1 MAKTLSTMLPL
12 GTPAPEFA
20 LPDASSGR
28 TVRLHDFEGRPAL
41 LVMFLSRHC
50 PFVKHIQ
57 AELAKV
63 CNEYVDRGLAA
74 VAICSN
80 DAESYPEDGPEGLRQ
95 MAAELN
101 FRFPYLFDESQEVA
115 RAFVA
120 ACTPDLFLFDADR
133 ALVYRGQ
140 FDDSRPGNG
149 VPVTGSDLRA
159 ALDAVLAGAEV
170 PSEQRPSV
178 GCNIKWRP
186 GVSGAAG

>member
-20 LPDASSGR
+20 LPDVSTGR
-28 TVRLHDFEGRPAL
+28 TVRLQDFEGKPGL

-57 AELAKV
+57 SQLAQV
-63 CNEYVDRGLAA
+63 CNEYVDKGIGA

-80 DAESYPEDGPEGLRQ
+80 DAERYPEDGPEGLRQ
-95 MAAELN
+95 MAAELD

-120 ACTPDLFLFDADR
+120 ACTPDLFLFGADG

-178 GCNIKWRP
+178 GCNIKWKA
-186 GVSGAAG
+186 GSSAAT

>member
-12 GTPAPEFA
+12 GTLAPELA
-20 LPDASSGR
+20 LPDVSTGR
-28 TVRLHDFEGRPAL
+28 TVRLQDFEGKRGL

-57 AELAKV
+57 SQLAQV
-63 CNEYVDRGLAA
+63 GNEYVDKGIGA

-95 MAAELN
+95 MAVELD
-101 FRFPYLFDESQEVA
+101 FQFPYLFDESQEVA

-120 ACTPDLFLFDADR
+120 ACTPDLFLFGADA

-149 VPVTGSDLRA
+149 VPVTGTDLRA

-178 GCNIKWRP
+178 GCNIKWKA
-186 GVSGAAG
+186 GSSAAT